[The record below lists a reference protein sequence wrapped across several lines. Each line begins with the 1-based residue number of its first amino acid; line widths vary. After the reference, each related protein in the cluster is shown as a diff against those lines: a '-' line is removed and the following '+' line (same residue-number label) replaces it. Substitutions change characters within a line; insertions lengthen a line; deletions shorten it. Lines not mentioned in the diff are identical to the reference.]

1 MVHAYLWTGVTRYYT
16 FELTNG
22 TIAPDGV
29 ELPALLINDAYPG
42 PPITANWGDWIEVQF
57 TNSLPQ
63 DTEGSSLHW

>member
-1 MVHAYLWTGVTRYYT
+1 MTRYYS

-29 ELPALLINDAYPG
+29 ELPALLINNAYPG
-42 PPITANWGDWIEVQF
+42 PLITANWGDWIEVQF